1 MREPFS
7 VFALA
12 VVAMLTTQPAT
23 ARAQVTLPTVGE
35 RVRMQLRGGERVT
48 GVVSALAGDTL
59 ELLTDHAVGWRVVRA
74 DIEQL
79 EISVGHDRGR
89 GAAWGALAGGI
100 VGAGFII
107 VGLVA
112 DSRPNDATF
121 PSTAFTL
128 PAAALT
134 TALGAGIGFLVGPE
148 QWGSPLNVGVGL
160 RPSSRRLQVGFSF
173 TP

>member
-1 MREPFS
+1 MTKPLG

-12 VVAMLTTQPAT
+12 VVAMLSTQPAT

-48 GVVSALAGDTL
+48 GVVRSLAGDTL
-59 ELLTDHAVGWRVVRA
+59 DLLTGRA
-74 DIEQL
+74 DWRIARAEIEQL
-79 EISVGHDRGR
+79 EVSMGRDRGR

-100 VGAGFII
+100 LGAGLII

-112 DSRPNDATF
+112 DSHPNDATF
-121 PSTAFTL
+121 PSTALTL
-128 PAAALT
+128 PAAAIT
-134 TALGAGIGFLVGPE
+134 TTLGAGIGFLLGPE
-148 QWGSPLNVGVGL
+148 QWGPPTNIGVDL